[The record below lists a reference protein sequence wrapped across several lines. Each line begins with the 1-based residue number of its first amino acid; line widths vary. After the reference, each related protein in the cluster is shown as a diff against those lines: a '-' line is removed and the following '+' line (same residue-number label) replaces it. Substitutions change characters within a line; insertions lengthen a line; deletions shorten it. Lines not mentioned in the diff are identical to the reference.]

1 MKREW
6 FETLLTTP
14 LNSKVAVM
22 KKLIVSLCV
31 LSLLAGC
38 ATQIPPE
45 ALQFQPDTLA
55 NRQLQSRKY
64 DIKSEK
70 ELLTASNN
78 VLQDMGFNLDESNM
92 PLGVIV
98 ASKNRDATDS
108 GQIAGAILMAALFRV
123 QTNYDKDQKI
133 RASLVTKPAATNN
146 PIQVDVTTKTGKQ
159 VKFGQ
164 PVEAPSGYVVRV
176 TFQRLVWNQKGV
188 LSKIEGINDP
198 EIYQEF
204 FDKLSKSIFLQA
216 QNVE

>member
-1 MKREW
+1 MKKVW
-6 FETLLTTP
+6 FETLPTTL
-14 LNSKVAVM
+14 LNSKATVM
-22 KKLIVSLCV
+22 KKLIASLCIV
-31 LSLLAGC
+31 RLLAGC

-70 ELLTASNN
+70 ELLSASNN

-146 PIQVDVTTKTGKQ
+146 PIQVDVTTRTGKQ
-159 VKFGQ
+159 VKFNQ
-164 PVEAPSGYVVRV
+164 SVEAPNGYVVRV

>member
-1 MKREW
+1 
-6 FETLLTTP
+6 
-14 LNSKVAVM
+14 M
-22 KKLIVSLCV
+22 KKIISC
-31 LSLLAGC
+31 LAIIGILGGC
-38 ATQIPPE
+38 ASQIPPE

-70 ELLTASNN
+70 ELLSASNN

-98 ASKNRDATDS
+98 ASKNRDATDG

-123 QTNYDKDQKI
+123 QTSYDKEQKI

-146 PIQVDVTTKTGKQ
+146 SILVDVTTKTGKQ
-159 VKFGQ
+159 VKFNQ
-164 PVEAPSGYVVRV
+164 PVEANNGFVVRV
-176 TFQRLVWNQKGV
+176 TFQRLVWNQRGV